1 MKHVGI
7 DLGARKSHLVTLE
20 NGGEERPLSTVPTAE
35 LPSLFARM
43 PKSRIVMEACT
54 QSPALAR
61 FAMDAGHEVIVVAGN
76 LVRALGVGAR
86 GIKTDA
92 KDAEVLAL
100 ASLRNLDLQSVHL
113 RSAQAQ
119 SQQELL
125 QARGTLVSARRA
137 VANAIKSKLR
147 GELIV
152 LQGRASS
159 SAFVEAVRRAALE
172 QMGGL
177 SLAMETQL
185 ATFQHLTEQIEK
197 LAEEIERLAE
207 QDRIC
212 TLLRTIPGV
221 GPIVALAFRSHLD
234 THERFANADHLA
246 SYLALVPGEATTG
259 GKTKRTGTIK
269 AGPVYLKALLVQAVW
284 SMWRTKPNDPLVVW
298 GRAIAEKRGRRIAVI
313 AMARKLATVMWSMW
327 KHDVAYDAGRAS
339 IARAQPSSGPPI
351 ANHAIAA
358 PNVTRVSNNASPVQK
373 KTSEPNNKAS
383 QPKNKPSRAASKTM

>member
-7 DLGARKSHLVTLE
+7 DLGARKSHIVTLE
-20 NGGEERPLSTVPTAE
+20 NGGEERRLSTVPTAE
-35 LPSLFARM
+35 LRALFARM
-43 PKSRIVMEACT
+43 PKARIVMEACT

-61 FAMDAGHEVIVVAGN
+61 SAIDAGHEVIVVPGN

-113 RSAQAQ
+113 RSAEAQ

-125 QARGTLVSARRA
+125 QARWTLVSARRD
-137 VANAIKSKLR
+137 VANAIKAKLR

-152 LQGRASS
+152 LEGRASS

-172 QMGGL
+172 QMGGV

-197 LAEEIERLAE
+197 LTEEIDRLAE
-207 QDRIC
+207 QDPVC
-212 TLLRTIPGV
+212 KLLRTIPGV

-298 GRAIAEKRGRRIAVI
+298 GCAIAEKRGRRIAVI

-327 KHDVAYDAGRAS
+327 RHGVAYDAGRAS
-339 IARAQPSSGPPI
+339 IARAQPSSSPPF
-351 ANHAIAA
+351 ANNAPTAA
-358 PNVTRVSNNASPVQK
+358 TAARVSNKAPPGQNKP
-373 KTSEPNNKAS
+373 SEPNNKALRS
-383 QPKNKPSRAASKTM
+383 KNKASSPTSPAM

>member
-7 DLGARKSHLVTLE
+7 DLGARKSHIVTLE
-20 NGGEERPLSTVPTAE
+20 NGGEVRLLSTVPTAE

-43 PKSRIVMEACT
+43 PTSRIVMEACT
-54 QSPALAR
+54 QSPVLAR
-61 FAMDAGHEVIVVAGN
+61 FAIDAGHEVVVVAGN

-100 ASLRNLDLQSVHL
+100 ASLRNLDLPSVHL
-113 RSAQAQ
+113 RSREAQ

-125 QARGTLVSARRA
+125 QARGTLVSSRRSI
-137 VANAIKSKLR
+137 ANAIKSKLR

-177 SLAMETQL
+177 SLAMETLL
-185 ATFQHLTEQIEK
+185 ATFQQLTVQIEM
-197 LAEEIERLAE
+197 LNEEIERLAE
-207 QDRIC
+207 QDRVC
-212 TLLRTIPGV
+212 TLLQTIPGV

-234 THERFANADHLA
+234 THERFANGDHLG

-327 KHDVAYDAGRAS
+327 KHDVAYDPGRAS

-351 ANHAIAA
+351 VNHSAAA
-358 PNVTRVSNNASPVQK
+358 PNATSASNKASPGQNK
-373 KTSEPNNKAS
+373 ASEANNKAS
-383 QPKNKPSRAASKTM
+383 RPKDKASSDASKTM